1 MAVLIMWDL
10 VFALVQPHRILD
22 EEQSLIGQ
30 QRGTKCGTEIQRL
43 EEHLVDRPA
52 SLLWL
57 KELVE
62 RGNE

>member
-30 QRGTKCGTEIQRL
+30 QRGTKCGTEIQ
-43 EEHLVDRPA
+43 LVLPY
-52 SLLWL
+52 
-57 KELVE
+57 
-62 RGNE
+62 